1 MALGLFQWIGLGL
14 FVALVLIPSVRWF
27 WKRFDM
33 PSKFAIETMRQQK
46 KDAAEARMWS
56 SVEAQVQ
63 AEEDAR
69 QALEIRQREKQESA
83 GRSLDAEQSADVWNK
98 LGIDTPIQPVER
110 VEAPPVVLEKSEST
124 IELTMSNALK
134 LDNKPDAPDWELV
147 EKMSN
152 LDKPMEG
159 VPEAPDLDI
168 LSDDD

>member
-1 MALGLFQWIGLGL
+1 MALSLFQWIGLGL

-33 PSKFAIETMRQQK
+33 PSKFALETMRQQK

-56 SVEAQVQ
+56 SIEAKVQ

-83 GRSLDAEQSADVWNK
+83 GKSLDAEQSADVWNK
-98 LGIDTPIQPVER
+98 LGIDTPIQPVQR
-110 VEAPPVVLEKSEST
+110 VEAPPVVLEKSETT
-124 IELTMSNALK
+124 IDLTMENALK
-134 LDNKPDAPDWELV
+134 LDNKPEAPDWELV

-152 LDKPMEG
+152 LDKPVEG